1 MSEKKENPKREYLRK
16 LSRLAREMREAD
28 PELEDMTIN
37 DIVIE
42 QFYTK
47 DGHTE
52 FALFNDW
59 RQRGYKIKKG
69 SKAFV
74 IWGRK
79 RKAQKAAEEPEKDP
93 DEFKFFPLAYL
104 FSNKQVEPLP
114 KEKSPA

>member
-1 MSEKKENPKREYLRK
+1 MSETKENPNREYLRN
-16 LSRLAREMREAD
+16 LSNLAREMREDD
-28 PELEDMTIN
+28 PDLLEMTIN
-37 DIVIE
+37 DIIIE

-74 IWGRK
+74 IWGKK

-104 FSNKQVEPLP
+104 FSNKQVEPLKQ
-114 KEKSPA
+114 KESPA